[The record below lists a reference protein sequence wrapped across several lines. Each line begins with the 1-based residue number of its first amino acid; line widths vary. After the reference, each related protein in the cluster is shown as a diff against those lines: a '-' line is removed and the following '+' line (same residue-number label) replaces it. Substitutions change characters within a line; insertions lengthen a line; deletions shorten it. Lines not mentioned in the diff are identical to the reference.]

1 MNVLADRDGDV
12 LLEMV
17 PFHVELLGLA
27 AGRLVAGFYSDV
39 RSHHLDIPWSVVR
52 MIDQGFQED

>member
-1 MNVLADRDGDV
+1 MPWSIALNVLVDRDGGV

-17 PFHVELLGLA
+17 PFRVELLGLA

-39 RSHHLDIPWSVVR
+39 R
-52 MIDQGFQED
+52 